1 MRDKWNRPG
10 EEETYFTEETLKR
23 LSGEV
28 ARWVET
34 PTYIQVPESECE
46 ALSARIDLKNSHPK
60 ARELV
65 GEVFGRVKNCTEAK
79 DYRLGLEIVKEA
91 LDSQVEKLPIDEQD
105 AARRKLFYK
114 KGYLH
119 EARATFEMEELP
131 QSNLQR
137 KAQFFQAIEAY
148 IDADLQVKG
157 GLVSDYALRISEAAG
172 GAELSDLQV
181 EALTKAFGR
190 DNFVLAGKDDAGIGI
205 MIQDVMR
212 RSGDAVSL
220 GRVPS
225 GKEVIEYSD
234 IHLPGEHS
242 N

>member
-10 EEETYFTEETLKR
+10 EEEAYFTEEALKR
-23 LSGEV
+23 LSGKV

-34 PTYIQVPESECE
+34 PTYVQVPESESE
-46 ALSARIDLKNSHPK
+46 ALAARIDLKNSHPK
-60 ARELV
+60 ARQLV
-65 GEVFGRVKNCTEAK
+65 GEVFGKVKNCTEAK
-79 DYRLGLEIVKEA
+79 DYRLGLEIVREA
-91 LDSQVEKLPIDEQD
+91 LDSQVERLPTDEQD

-119 EARATFEMEELP
+119 EARATFEMGELP
-131 QSNLQR
+131 QSNPQR

-148 IDADLQVKG
+148 IDADLQVEG
-157 GLVSDYALRISEAAG
+157 GLVSDYACRVSEAAG
-172 GAELSDLQV
+172 GAEISDLQV
-181 EALTKAFGR
+181 EALTKVFGK
-190 DNFVLAGKDDAGIGI
+190 DNFVLAGKGDAGIGI

-220 GRVPS
+220 GRVPG

>member
-1 MRDKWNRPG
+1 MRDKWNRPD
-10 EEETYFTEETLKR
+10 EEEAYFTEETLKR
-23 LSGEV
+23 LSGKV
-28 ARWVET
+28 TRWVET
-34 PTYIQVPESECE
+34 PTYVQVSESESE

-79 DYRLGLEIVKEA
+79 DYRLGLEIVREA
-91 LDSQVEKLPIDEQD
+91 LDNRVEKLPIDEQD
-105 AARRKLFYK
+105 AARRKLFNK

-131 QSNLQR
+131 LSDPRR

-148 IDADLQVKG
+148 IDADLQVEG

-181 EALTKAFGR
+181 KALTKAFGEG
-190 DNFVLAGKDDAGIGI
+190 NFVLADKNDAGIGI

-212 RSGDAVSL
+212 RSGDAISL
-220 GRVPS
+220 GFVP
-225 GKEVIEYSD
+225 GGNEVIEYSD
-234 IHLPGEHS
+234 IDLPGEHS

>member
-1 MRDKWNRPG
+1 MRDQWNRPG
-10 EEETYFTEETLKR
+10 EEEAYFTEETLMR
-23 LSGEV
+23 LSGKV

-34 PTYIQVPESECE
+34 PTYVQVPESESE

-79 DYRLGLEIVKEA
+79 DYRLGLEIVREA
-91 LDSQVEKLPIDEQD
+91 LDSQVEKLPIDEQG

-119 EARATFEMEELP
+119 EARATFEMEKLP
-131 QSNLQR
+131 LSNPQR

-148 IDADLQVKG
+148 VDADLQVEG
-157 GLVSDYALRISEAAG
+157 GLVSDYALRVSEAAG

-181 EALTKAFGR
+181 KALTKFFGKG
-190 DNFVLAGKDDAGIGI
+190 NFVLAGKNDAGIGI

-212 RSGDAVSL
+212 RSGDVVSL
-220 GRVPS
+220 GRVP
-225 GKEVIEYSD
+225 GGNEVIEYSD

>member
-1 MRDKWNRPG
+1 MRDKWNRPD
-10 EEETYFTEETLKR
+10 EEEAYFTEETLKR
-23 LSGEV
+23 LSRKV

-34 PTYIQVPESECE
+34 PTYVQVSESESE

-79 DYRLGLEIVKEA
+79 DYRLGLEIVRQA

-114 KGYLH
+114 KGFLH
-119 EARATFEMEELP
+119 EAIGTWEMENLP
-131 QSNLQR
+131 LSDPKR
-137 KAQFFQAIEAY
+137 KAQFFQAIESY
-148 IDADLQVKG
+148 IDADLQVEG
-157 GLVSDYALRISEAAG
+157 GLVSDYALRVSEAAG

-181 EALTKAFGR
+181 KALTKAFGEG
-190 DNFVLAGKDDAGIGI
+190 NFVLADKGDAGIGI
-205 MIQDVMR
+205 MMQDVMR

-220 GRVPS
+220 GRVPG
-225 GKEVIEYSD
+225 GKEVIKYSD

>member
-1 MRDKWNRPG
+1 MRDKWNRPD
-10 EEETYFTEETLKR
+10 EEEAYFIEETLKR
-23 LSGEV
+23 LSGKV

-34 PTYIQVPESECE
+34 PTYVQVPESESE
-46 ALSARIDLKNSHPK
+46 ALFARIDLKNSHPK

-79 DYRLGLEIVKEA
+79 DYRLGLEIVREA
-91 LDSQVEKLPIDEQD
+91 LDSQVKKLPIDEQD
-105 AARRKLFYK
+105 AARIKLFYK

-131 QSNLQR
+131 LSDPRR

-148 IDADLQVKG
+148 IDADLQVEG
-157 GLVSDYALRISEAAG
+157 GLVSDYALRVSESAA

-181 EALTKAFGR
+181 KALTKAFGE
-190 DNFVLAGKDDAGIGI
+190 DNFVLADKNDAGIGI
-205 MIQDVMR
+205 MMQDVMR

-220 GRVPS
+220 GCVPG
-225 GKEVIEYSD
+225 GKEAIEYSD